1 MMEYRGYL
9 GVVEFDEED
18 DLFHGTVIN
27 TNDVITF
34 YGASVPE
41 LKKEMRRSVEE
52 YLDFCSEQGR
62 EPERPF
68 SGKIL
73 VRTTPGLHR
82 RVALSAAR
90 RRVSMNAFMQEALER
105 AVGVP
110 HSGRD

>member
-1 MMEYRGYL
+1 MEYKGYL

-34 YGASVPE
+34 YGASVHE

-52 YLDFCSEQGR
+52 YLDFCREQGR

-82 RVALSAAR
+82 KVALSAAR
-90 RRVSMNAFMQEALER
+90 RQVSMNAFMQEALER
-105 AVGVP
+105 AVGVS
-110 HSGRD
+110 HSGHD

>member
-1 MMEYRGYL
+1 MDYKGYL
-9 GVVEFDEED
+9 GIIEFDQEN

-41 LKKEMRRSVEE
+41 LKKEMRQSVEE
-52 YLDFCSEQGR
+52 YLKFCREQGR

-82 RVALSAAR
+82 KVALSAAR
-90 RRVSMNAFMQEALER
+90 RQVSMNAFMQEALER
-105 AVGVP
+105 AVGVSE
-110 HSGRD
+110 SGHD